1 MKGKKNLQEE
11 LIGVIKEFRDLFHEI
26 NESLEIDEVG
36 LDFFKDFFKDYN
48 SSYSLSLA
56 YPESLW
62 KLTAE
67 NAGIDTE
74 GKDRLQLAKELFST
88 IPDTPQD
95 DPGAESND
103 SEVALDD
110 EVVQK

>member
-11 LIGVIKEFRDLFHEI
+11 LIGVIKEFRDLFREI
-26 NESLEIDEVG
+26 NENLEIDDVG

-56 YPESLW
+56 YPESMW

-74 GKDRLQLAKELFST
+74 GKDRLQLAQELFSSV
-88 IPDTPQD
+88 PDRPLAK
-95 DPGAESND
+95 PISESD
-103 SEVALDD
+103 VSDEPLD
-110 EVVQK
+110 EEEQK